1 MGKLWYS
8 HTMKPYSNDLRQ
20 RVLAA
25 VKAGKQTQAD
35 IAITFGISLST
46 LEKWWSAWQTKR
58 QSSALPYRSGPSR
71 TLQPYETFL
80 RAQVKREPDV
90 ALAEL
95 CTRVANT
102 HGVAASL
109 SMMCREL
116 DYLNLP
122 RKKRRSMTVSAKPR
136 G

>member
-1 MGKLWYS
+1 MDELWYI

-20 RVLAA
+20 RVLAT

-35 IAITFGISLST
+35 IATTFGISLST

-58 QSSALPYRSGPSR
+58 QSSALPHRSGPSR

-80 RAQVKREPDV
+80 RAEVKREPDV
-90 ALAEL
+90 SLEEL
-95 CTRVANT
+95 CTRVSKT
-102 HGVAASL
+102 YGVAASP

-116 DYLNLP
+116 DHLNLP
-122 RKKRRSMTVSAKPR
+122 RKKRQFMTASGKPR